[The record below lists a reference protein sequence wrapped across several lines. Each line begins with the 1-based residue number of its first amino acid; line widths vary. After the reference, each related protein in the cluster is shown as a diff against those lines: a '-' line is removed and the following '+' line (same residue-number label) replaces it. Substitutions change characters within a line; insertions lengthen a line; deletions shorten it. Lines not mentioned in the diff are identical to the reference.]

1 MNKSINNDSDKY
13 PVDKLPLISFL
24 FRASIASAY
33 LYAGLGSLLDPNSW
47 IGFLP
52 SFIRNSGYGLTALT
66 IFSII
71 EVILSI
77 WIISGKKAYLSS
89 ALSSLMMFLIIVFN
103 LELLDI
109 VFRDIPILF
118 ASMGLMVM
126 YKNNIL
132 N

>member
-1 MNKSINNDSDKY
+1 MNKSIDNNSDKY

-24 FRASIASAY
+24 FRASITSAY

-52 SFIRNSGYGLTALT
+52 GFMQNSGFGLTALT

-71 EVILSI
+71 EIILSI
-77 WIISGKKAYLSS
+77 WIISGKKAYLS
-89 ALSSLMMFLIIVFN
+89 ATTSSLIMFFIIIFN

-118 ASMGLMVM
+118 ASIGLMIM
-126 YKNNIL
+126 HKNN
-132 N
+132 NSN